1 MTMTTKTLTLTPK
14 MAEDIMRAWYRV
26 GAREAWE
33 VACLYAGQDT
43 QIAARLVVQLD
54 ELEHVRN
61 GILSR
66 CGRTVADL
74 S

>member
-1 MTMTTKTLTLTPK
+1 MTMTTKTLTPK

-26 GAREAWE
+26 GASEAWE
-33 VACLYAGQDT
+33 VALLYAGQDT

-66 CGRTVADL
+66 CGRTVSDL